1 MLSSK
6 SGQYFG
12 QITHKS
18 KKYHN
23 GSALVQ
29 DVNTFNFGQNTPLII
44 RHSSPLIL
52 GQTGTILFINI
63 HYEVI
68 T

>member
-6 SGQYFG
+6 SGQFG

-29 DVNTFNFGQNTPLII
+29 NVNTFNFGENTPLII

>member
-1 MLSSK
+1 MSSK
-6 SGQYFG
+6 SGLFG

-18 KKYHN
+18 KKYRN

-29 DVNTFNFGQNTPLII
+29 NVNTFNFWQNTLLLI
-44 RHSSPLIL
+44 RHSSQLIL